1 MITADAVVENVT
13 DKFYDT
19 FKNMILFEDQNLI
32 AINKPNQLAVQSGTK
47 VKLCVD
53 VLITAYSIKMAE
65 ILLKPIQKLR
75 IVHRLDKETSGI
87 LLIAKTLDS
96 ARKLTTGFAD
106 KVIEKNYHA
115 ILQFDNKSSA
125 TRLQP
130 YGRIE
135 NKLTK
140 HKISNEDMVV
150 IAHNGKE
157 AITEYEIEKKLKEL
171 PIEIYRG
178 VLTGYN
184 DAFYIDEEKKNELI
198 AKDAKSAEVI
208 VPLLRGKDVDAF
220 FTSPSGIYMIGTFPA
235 LHLDIDDYP
244 SVKDHL
250 LSFGKE
256 RLEQSGAKGSRKKTR
271 NLWFETQDS
280 IAYHESFARPKIVY
294 PNMTSKFPFCYDDS
308 GVATNQKCFIMTGD
322 GDTQFLKALT
332 AILNSKLAK
341 LWIWYT
347 CPELIGGTRELSKVY
362 FEKFPVCPIP
372 SERQQTLAAY
382 VDRIIAE
389 KRADAQADTSSLE
402 AELDKLVY
410 QLYGLT
416 EEEYGF
422 VEQGVYQAE
431 ETQPEERNK
440 KRGRKKAEST
450 PKKRKT
456 AEDDEWL
463 D

>member
-1 MITADAVVENVT
+1 MKFFIDKNFAGQKLCNYLKKHSIPFSMINKLLRTNKISINGKIMNENT
-13 DKFYDT
+13 ILHDGDEIEIFSNIELEQKPNLEKDLDKFYDT

-157 AITEYEIEKKLKEL
+157 AITEYEIEKKLSPSSFLIKFSPKTGRTHQLRVHSKVLGGYILGDSKYASSPQKEKYL
-171 PIEIYRG
+171 YLHASSLKIPKS
-178 VLTGYN
+178 VLGYN
-184 DAFYIDEEKKNELI
+184 INI
-198 AKDAKSAEVI
+198 
-208 VPLLRGKDVDAF
+208 
-220 FTSPSGIYMIGTFPA
+220 
-235 LHLDIDDYP
+235 
-244 SVKDHL
+244 
-250 LSFGKE
+250 
-256 RLEQSGAKGSRKKTR
+256 
-271 NLWFETQDS
+271 
-280 IAYHESFARPKIVY
+280 
-294 PNMTSKFPFCYDDS
+294 
-308 GVATNQKCFIMTGD
+308 
-322 GDTQFLKALT
+322 
-332 AILNSKLAK
+332 
-341 LWIWYT
+341 
-347 CPELIGGTRELSKVY
+347 
-362 FEKFPVCPIP
+362 
-372 SERQQTLAAY
+372 
-382 VDRIIAE
+382 
-389 KRADAQADTSSLE
+389 E
-402 AELDKLVY
+402 AELP
-410 QLYGLT
+410 T
-416 EEEYGF
+416 HF
-422 VEQGVYQAE
+422 
-431 ETQPEERNK
+431 K
-440 KRGRKKAEST
+440 KKI
-450 PKKRKT
+450 
-456 AEDDEWL
+456 L
-463 D
+463 